1 MLQMANT
8 YTQIYMHVVFA
19 VSGRQ
24 NLISGKNKEELHKYI
39 AGIISQQNQKLIAI
53 NSMPDHIHMLIGLKP
68 DMALS
73 SLVREIKASSSKFIN
88 ERQWVRG
95 RFNWQEGFG
104 AFSYSHSQLN
114 AVITYIRDQEQ
125 HHKRHSFKAEYLS
138 LLKRF
143 AVTYEDRY
151 VFDFIGDDQAS
162 HVAPMGLG
170 R

>member
-1 MLQMANT
+1 MANT
-8 YTQIYMHVVFA
+8 YTQIYMHMVFA

-24 NLISGKNKEELHKYI
+24 GLIPKQHKEELHKYI
-39 AGIISQQNQKLIAI
+39 TGIISQQKQKLIAI
-53 NSMPDHIHMLIGLKP
+53 NGMPDHIHILIGLKP

-114 AVITYIRDQEQ
+114 AVINYIRNQE
-125 HHKRHSFKAEYLS
+125 HHHARHSFKAEYLS

-143 AVTYEDRY
+143 AIAYEEKY
-151 VFDFIGDDQAS
+151 VFDFIGDTQSS

-170 R
+170 